1 MVGTVAS
8 APQPAPSQIT
18 QRIRERAAASL
29 QREAE
34 RPARTT
40 REVGTEPQKTP
51 DTRARDGVPDWKR
64 RIVDELAAELDRR
77 GASRGARASERLNA
91 ENVDSR
97 ITSLSREIRAR
108 AQNRTGYDQPGASR
122 VGVVVNRAV

>member
-18 QRIRERAAASL
+18 QRIRERAAA
-29 QREAE
+29 A
-34 RPARTT
+34 
-40 REVGTEPQKTP
+40 REVGTEPPKTP
-51 DTRARDGVPDWKR
+51 DTRARDGVPAWKR

-91 ENVDSR
+91 ENVDAR
-97 ITSLSREIRAR
+97 ITSLSREIRALAR
-108 AQNRTGYDQPGASR
+108 DRTGYDQPGASR